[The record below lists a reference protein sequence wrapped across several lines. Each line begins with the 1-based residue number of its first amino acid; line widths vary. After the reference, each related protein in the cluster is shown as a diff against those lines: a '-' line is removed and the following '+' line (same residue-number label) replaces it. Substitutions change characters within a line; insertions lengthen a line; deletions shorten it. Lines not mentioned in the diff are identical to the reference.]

1 MGLTAS
7 DGFTT
12 LRDKHS
18 TNEITLK
25 QLRTIKVLGEGAFAT
40 VELCEYTATPGDCSR
55 MVAVKKLK
63 PAALASPEDLK
74 SFQTEVALMR
84 KLKHKGIVEYVGI
97 GCADSSSE
105 AAKKASMYMV
115 QEFMGGGT
123 LKKMVSKQMR
133 TPHRSVYSNA
143 DALRW
148 TTQLAEAIAYLHA
161 ARPKVI
167 HRDLKMDN
175 VLLTEGEVSVKS
187 AKLSDF
193 GLVAFQHRRPSL
205 LRASTCMTPGVPTK
219 TWGLA
224 LARMSTMAGVKDAS
238 VKGGDLFSPQTLKVS
253 HCLSG
258 QTGTLMY
265 MSPEMFKEEPYTEAV
280 DVFSFAVV
288 MYELFH
294 RYLMLHAI
302 SLEGTDEEV
311 EAYAERVSNGFRP
324 PIAPHLGPEFQ
335 SLLQQCWA
343 QDPATRPRMDQ
354 VVQRLRQ
361 LQLEGLMG
369 PGTEPQGCQCAIC

>member
-1 MGLTAS
+1 
-7 DGFTT
+7 
-12 LRDKHS
+12 
-18 TNEITLK
+18 
-25 QLRTIKVLGEGAFAT
+25 
-40 VELCEYTATPGDCSR
+40 
-55 MVAVKKLK
+55 
-63 PAALASPEDLK
+63 
-74 SFQTEVALMR
+74 
-84 KLKHKGIVEYVGI
+84 
-97 GCADSSSE
+97 
-105 AAKKASMYMV
+105 
-115 QEFMGGGT
+115 
-123 LKKMVSKQMR
+123 
-133 TPHRSVYSNA
+133 
-143 DALRW
+143 
-148 TTQLAEAIAYLHA
+148 
-161 ARPKVI
+161 
-167 HRDLKMDN
+167 
-175 VLLTEGEVSVKS
+175 
-187 AKLSDF
+187 
-193 GLVAFQHRRPSL
+193 
-205 LRASTCMTPGVPTK
+205 
-219 TWGLA
+219 
-224 LARMSTMAGVKDAS
+224 MAGVKDAS
-238 VKGGDLFSPQTLKVS
+238 VKGGDIFSPQTLKVS